1 MVAIVLLEKYF
12 LMRNL
17 IVFSGEG
24 PSVRTDLR
32 LSRPLIGEDGRIYIC
47 SEKTLYAFESNGS
60 IAWTSYLSY
69 ACNASM
75 APVHGTVGKVSSFP
89 EF

>member
-1 MVAIVLLEKYF
+1 
-12 LMRNL
+12 MRNL

-47 SEKTLYAFESNGS
+47 GEKTLYAFESNGS